1 MPCGV
6 SAAVGYDQTSDI
18 TSESINE
25 SNTATVDNKQTND
38 VISEPMNFLPNKRGF
53 KLAFLNI
60 TSLIKHLDELRVLLV
75 DSPVDVLAINE
86 TRLDSN
92 ITDNE
97 VHISGYEIVRRDRNI
112 NGRYGGGVCFYVR
125 SIINVLP
132 RHDLSIDQ
140 IENLCIEIR
149 KPSSKP
155 FLVTTWY
162 RPPDSAVDKFQY
174 FETLVGKLDAENVE
188 FYVLG
193 DLNCNLKSATLDHN
207 SNLLTNIANLFN
219 LRQLIDESTRITE
232 SSSTLIDVIFTNV
245 PDKIVCSGVSH
256 IGISDHSL
264 VYAFRKL
271 STGFSS
277 RGHSTV
283 TYRNFKNF
291 NSTNFRNDMRQQN
304 WDDILNYD
312 DPNNMW
318 HVWKDTFNN
327 VAERHAPLQTKR
339 VRVSKSPWITPE
351 LKQCMHERDV
361 LKIKASRSN
370 DPDDWK
376 VFKRSRNLVNSEIK
390 NAKAL
395 YYANALHEN
404 KNNLKKTW
412 NIINELTSRKQYN
425 SHVSEL
431 KVNGSSITN
440 PQELSN
446 EFNDYFVN
454 IGPKL
459 ADKITCNQNT
469 NSYMEYLEPLDNGIN
484 FQMKTITSSNV
495 FSMLSKLSKSKATGL
510 DRISAR
516 LLRECPDLIAD
527 SLCLIFN
534 HSINS
539 GVFPDE
545 WKCSKVIPLFK
556 QGERHD
562 PNNYR
567 PISIIPVVA
576 KVFERIIYDQVKAF
590 IDENKL
596 FFKSQSGFRSLH
608 STVTALLEAT
618 NDWAYNI
625 DCGNVN
631 AVVFL
636 DLKKAFDTVDH
647 EILVSKLNAY
657 GIRHGANDWFKSYLS
672 DRTQKSLVNGFLSE
686 DRFISCGVPQGTIL
700 GPLLFLL
707 YINDLPNC
715 LKHSHPRMFA
725 DDTHLTYSAANVHDI
740 DQNLNQDLKS
750 VSEWLAANKLTLNTS
765 KTEFM
770 LIGSRQRIRTFHSF
784 PTLTIN
790 ETPIKRVDCVKS
802 LGLNID
808 ENLSWNKHIDKISK
822 KIASGI
828 GALKR
833 MRPFV
838 PSSTLKYIYSS
849 IIQPHFD
856 YCCVVWD
863 NCSKSSADKLQKLQN
878 RAARILTFSS
888 YDTNADLLIK
898 KLGWRKLDSQRKIQK
913 VTMVYKSL
921 NGLNPDYLQPL
932 FNYRNSVINYTLRD
946 TEGKLTVPMPRTNYL
961 KNSFGYSG
969 AELWNNLPIHV
980 RQAVTL
986 KQFKAGCSSY
996 FI

>member
-1 MPCGV
+1 
-6 SAAVGYDQTSDI
+6 
-18 TSESINE
+18 
-25 SNTATVDNKQTND
+25 
-38 VISEPMNFLPNKRGF
+38 
-53 KLAFLNI
+53 
-60 TSLIKHLDELRVLLV
+60 
-75 DSPVDVLAINE
+75 
-86 TRLDSN
+86 
-92 ITDNE
+92 
-97 VHISGYEIVRRDRNI
+97 
-112 NGRYGGGVCFYVR
+112 
-125 SIINVLP
+125 
-132 RHDLSIDQ
+132 
-140 IENLCIEIR
+140 
-149 KPSSKP
+149 
-155 FLVTTWY
+155 
-162 RPPDSAVDKFQY
+162 
-174 FETLVGKLDAENVE
+174 
-188 FYVLG
+188 
-193 DLNCNLKSATLDHN
+193 
-207 SNLLTNIANLFN
+207 
-219 LRQLIDESTRITE
+219 
-232 SSSTLIDVIFTNV
+232 
-245 PDKIVCSGVSH
+245 
-256 IGISDHSL
+256 
-264 VYAFRKL
+264 
-271 STGFSS
+271 
-277 RGHSTV
+277 
-283 TYRNFKNF
+283 
-291 NSTNFRNDMRQQN
+291 
-304 WDDILNYD
+304 
-312 DPNNMW
+312 
-318 HVWKDTFNN
+318 
-327 VAERHAPLQTKR
+327 
-339 VRVSKSPWITPE
+339 
-351 LKQCMHERDV
+351 
-361 LKIKASRSN
+361 
-370 DPDDWK
+370 
-376 VFKRSRNLVNSEIK
+376 
-390 NAKAL
+390 
-395 YYANALHEN
+395 
-404 KNNLKKTW
+404 
-412 NIINELTSRKQYN
+412 
-425 SHVSEL
+425 
-431 KVNGSSITN
+431 
-440 PQELSN
+440 
-446 EFNDYFVN
+446 
-454 IGPKL
+454 
-459 ADKITCNQNT
+459 
-469 NSYMEYLEPLDNGIN
+469 
-484 FQMKTITSSNV
+484 MKTITSSNV

-510 DRISAR
+510 DRITAR

-556 QGERHD
+556 QGKRHD

-596 FFKSQSGFRSLH
+596 FFKNQSGFRSLH

-625 DCGNVN
+625 DCSNVN

-647 EILVSKLNAY
+647 ETLVSKLNAY

-686 DRFISCGVPQGTIL
+686 DRFISRGVPQGTIL

-715 LKHSHPRMFA
+715 LNHSHPRMFA

-740 DQNLNQDLKS
+740 EQKLNQDLKS

-770 LIGSRQRIRTFHSF
+770 LIGSRQRIRTSHSS

-790 ETPIKRVDCVKS
+790 GAPIKRVDCVKS

-849 IIQPHFD
+849 VIQPHFD

-863 NCSKSSADKLQKLQN
+863 NCSKSSADELQKLQN
-878 RAARILTFSS
+878 RAARILTFSN

-898 KLGWRKLDSQRKIQK
+898 RIGWRKLDSQRKIQK
-913 VTMVYKSL
+913 VTMIYKSL

-946 TEGKLTVPMPRTNYL
+946 TEGKLTIPMPRVPT
-961 KNSFGYSG
+961 
-969 AELWNNLPIHV
+969 I
-980 RQAVTL
+980 
-986 KQFKAGCSSY
+986 
-996 FI
+996 